1 MFKGF
6 KKKFIKIRKGKIYCR
21 FKGNGPPLLL
31 LHGYP
36 QTHLMWYK
44 TAPELS
50 KNFTV
55 VVADLRGY
63 GSSFA
68 PSGDDKHINYSKR
81 EMANDMIQLMNKLG
95 YKIFFLAGHDR
106 GGRVAHRMARD
117 HRSKIIAMSVI
128 DICPTLDMY
137 EQTKKEF
144 AKAYF
149 HWFFLIQPKFLP
161 ENMIKRDPRKWM
173 KRCLDKWSGNHK
185 FGKVEERYLK
195 CFKEM
200 KRIHA
205 SCEDYRA
212 SATIDLEHD
221 KKDRKQKLN
230 IPIQV
235 LWGKRGVI
243 GKQFKP
249 LTMWQKYSNIKIS
262 GVGINSG
269 HFIPEEKPKET
280 IKQLKKFFLN
290 YV

>member
-6 KKKFIKIRKGKIYCR
+6 KKKFIKVNKGKIFCR
-21 FKGNGPPLLL
+21 YKGNGPPLVL

-36 QTHLMWYK
+36 QTHMMWHK

-50 KNFTV
+50 KYFTV

-63 GSSFA
+63 GNSLVL
-68 PSGDDKHINYSKR
+68 SGGRNHINYSKR
-81 EMANDMIQLMNKLG
+81 EMAKDMIQLMDKLNF
-95 YKIFFLAGHDR
+95 KKFFVVGHDR

-117 HRSKIIAMSVI
+117 FKKKILALSVL

-137 EQTKKEF
+137 ERTNKEF

-149 HWFFLIQPKFLP
+149 HWFFLIQPAWLP
-161 ENMIKRDPRKWM
+161 EKMIVSDSRKWM
-173 KRCLDKWSGNHK
+173 KNCLDKWSGKHK
-185 FGKVEERYLK
+185 FGKVEEAYLK
-195 CFKEM
+195 SFKQI

-221 KKDRKQKLN
+221 KKDRKKKLN

-235 LWGKRGVI
+235 LWGKKGVI
-243 GKQFKP
+243 GKQFNSIKI
-249 LTMWQKYSNIKIS
+249 WQKYSNKKII
-262 GVGINSG
+262 GKAIDSG
-269 HFIPEEKPKET
+269 HFIPEQNSKEV
-280 IKQLKKFFLN
+280 IKQLKIFFLN
-290 YV
+290 Y